1 MDAATVHSA
10 AQTSGWSVR
19 MLHYLDAAGLVS
31 PPRSTAGYRLYGAGQ
46 IARLRELRR
55 LLAEHDLRPADLQV
69 ALRLRTEPE
78 LRRAVDG
85 WLEASRPAEVAGSV
99 PIPPAAGSP
108 APAGSPTVD
117 ALSWLRFEQD
127 KHSRG
132 FRTDQPSTDQ
142 ASTDQASTDQLNT
155 DQLDPDQPNADQQS
169 DPSTDHLTEE
179 SA

>member
-10 AQTSGWSVR
+10 AQTTGWSVR

-55 LLAEHDLRPADLQV
+55 LLAEHDLKPADLQI

-85 WLEASRPAEVAGSV
+85 WLDASLPAEVAGSA
-99 PIPPAAGSP
+99 PIPPALIEP
-108 APAGSPTVD
+108 APRTPVPTVD

-132 FRTDQPSTDQ
+132 FRTDQHP
-142 ASTDQASTDQLNT
+142 
-155 DQLDPDQPNADQQS
+155 
-169 DPSTDHLTEE
+169 DPSTDHPTEE